1 MLRTDRQEVLL
12 VLRLAWLELS
22 LSRAAECEYVLSIGT
37 QRPPTLLLAC
47 SACGTTTG
55 PVSGS
60 SDITW
65 GGRTSNN
72 LSSVPGRCP
81 RSPHAGRRAK
91 PGCAERRTGVNRV
104 GGKLGAWM
112 S

>member
-47 SACGTTTG
+47 SACGTTTALRHQRQDRFRG
-55 PVSGS
+55 A
-60 SDITW
+60 
-65 GGRTSNN
+65 RTSRGE
-72 LSSVPGRCP
+72 VGHRITCP
-81 RSPHAGRRAK
+81 RS
-91 PGCAERRTGVNRV
+91 RV
-104 GGKLGAWM
+104 GVRGLHTRVAGQSRAARSGARG
-112 S
+112 